1 MHRLHLTAYIFPQLM
16 AILMVTEFKN
26 AVLFDFFLMLL
37 IQERQPKNDE
47 KMNASFKKVNTW

>member
-1 MHRLHLTAYIFPQLM
+1 M